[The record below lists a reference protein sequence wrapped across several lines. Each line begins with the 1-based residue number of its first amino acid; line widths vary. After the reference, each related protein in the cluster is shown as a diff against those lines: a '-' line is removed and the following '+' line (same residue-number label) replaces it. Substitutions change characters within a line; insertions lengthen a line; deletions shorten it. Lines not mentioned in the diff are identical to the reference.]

1 MTQKCFQK
9 TYKIILRGT
18 KKVFLFELK
27 DIMSIT
33 IRYSQGPPQIVSKTN
48 NDLSN
53 LVLFFCKCLHK
64 IFDNLTVVVSK
75 YTNFGLLF
83 MITRPCFHMFYILI
97 YIAQP
102 VLRQFFLIS
111 VVTST
116 EIKQKVWDK
125 DKCDL
130 LKSNHCC

>member
-33 IRYSQGPPQIVSKTN
+33 IRYSQAHLRLCQRRIMIFQI
-48 NDLSN
+48 LS
-53 LVLFFCKCLHK
+53 FFCKCLHK

-116 EIKQKVWDK
+116 EIKQLVWDK

-130 LKSNHCC
+130 LKSNRCC